1 MGAPRPWPTRWPEP
15 SEIPSFEPDGEP
27 SENPDYD
34 VEESPDEPPYW
45 LPEERL
51 VPYSVTWGVTHAC
64 NLHCT
69 TCYDVVGYK
78 RESLNTEEA
87 KAVVDRLAD
96 VGISLIVFAGGEPLV
111 RKDLFDLLA
120 HCRTRN
126 IGIGLRSNGVL
137 ITTAVA
143 ERLAELQLLVVGVS
157 LDGATEETHDL
168 IRGSGSFQR
177 TIAGINELLAAN
189 IRVNIEVVLSRRNAN
204 ECLEF
209 VRLAEDLGVQEIN
222 FSALTNQGR
231 AQELMSQDVLDHN
244 LWLQL
249 TVKLYQVSL
258 TSQVAV
264 SPSCALTG
272 TCWSCVEPNITCDGW
287 VTPCYLSKHK
297 LFHILHTPPAK
308 IKAILQENRHSTLN
322 ICGREHWIK
331 LPAKNDSSDLTW
343 VSSH

>member
-1 MGAPRPWPTRWPEP
+1 M
-15 SEIPSFEPDGEP
+15 
-27 SENPDYD
+27 
-34 VEESPDEPPYW
+34 
-45 LPEERL
+45 
-51 VPYSVTWGVTHAC
+51 TWGVTPAC
-64 NLHCT
+64 NLHCR

-87 KAVVDRLAD
+87 KAVIDRLAD
-96 VGISLIVFAGGEPLV
+96 LGISLIVFAGGEPLV

-143 ERLAELQLLVVGVS
+143 ARLAELQLLVAGVS

-209 VRLAEDLGVQEIN
+209 VQLAENLGVQEIN

-231 AQELMSQDVLDHN
+231 VQELMSQDVLDHN

-249 TVKLYQVSL
+249 TAKLYQVSL

-272 TCWSCVEPNITCDGW
+272 ACRSCVEPNITCDGW

-297 LFHILHTPPAK
+297 LFHILDTPPAK
-308 IKAILQENRHSTLN
+308 IKAILQENRHNTLN
-322 ICGREHWIK
+322 ICGRELWIK
-331 LPAKNDSSDLTW
+331 LLAKNDSSDLIW
-343 VSSH
+343 VTSH